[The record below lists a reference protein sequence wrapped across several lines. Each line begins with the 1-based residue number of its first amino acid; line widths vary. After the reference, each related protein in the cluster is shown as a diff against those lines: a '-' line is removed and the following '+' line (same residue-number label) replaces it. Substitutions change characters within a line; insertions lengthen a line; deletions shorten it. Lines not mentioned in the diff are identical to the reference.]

1 MNEVTM
7 TIWGREF
14 NLKVDFDV
22 YGGEEVSALQNA
34 ALSEFVSNVSS
45 LDATL
50 PSVKAYCLKMN
61 GEDVGAAAID
71 NIFKYVIPQSI
82 YVPKWPDGSRMIGL
96 MCAYKFNRED
106 GLAVVFKNGQFHEI
120 GTQNIIL

>member
-1 MNEVTM
+1 MNEVKI

-22 YGGEEVSALQNA
+22 YEGEEVSALQSA
-34 ALSEFVSNVSS
+34 ALSEFVSNVSL

-61 GEDVGAAAID
+61 GQDIGEAVID

-82 YVPKWPDGSRMIGL
+82 YIPRWPDESRVVGL
-96 MCAYKFNRED
+96 MCAYKFNLED
-106 GLAVVFKNGQFHEI
+106 GLAIVFKNGRFYEI